1 MRKSFLSIIL
11 LAICCSGF
19 AQTTGN
25 SPLVHFNISRNYRTE
40 KGLHLLGGWAL
51 CNVAGSGYLYYHS
64 TGSDKYF
71 NQMNVMWNGANT
83 LIVVASLLPK
93 QKNDLDLT
101 KTLQWQSNTESV
113 YIASAALD
121 LLYSTVGLYLTEKAK
136 SDIDNRDKWNG
147 WGNSLIYNGGF
158 LFLFDTSMFIVHKH
172 NGKNLYKMM
181 DKVNISTSGLGLKIS
196 MHI

>member
-1 MRKSFLSIIL
+1 MKNIFTAVVLF
-11 LAICCSGF
+11 AIYNSSL
-19 AQTTGN
+19 AQTTVN
-25 SPLVHFNISRNYRTE
+25 SPLFDFNKSRNYRTE
-40 KGLHLLGGWAL
+40 KGLDVLGIWAL
-51 CNVAGSGYLYYHS
+51 GNVATSSYLYYHS

-93 QKNDLDLT
+93 QKNNINLT

-121 LLYSTVGLYLTEKAK
+121 LLYSSVGLYLTEKAK
-136 SDIDNRDKWNG
+136 SDLVNRDKWNG

-158 LFLFDTSMFIVHKH
+158 LFLFDTSMFIIHKH
-172 NGKNLYKMM
+172 NGKKLYNMM
-181 DKVNISTSGLGLKIS
+181 DKVNVSTSGLGLKIT